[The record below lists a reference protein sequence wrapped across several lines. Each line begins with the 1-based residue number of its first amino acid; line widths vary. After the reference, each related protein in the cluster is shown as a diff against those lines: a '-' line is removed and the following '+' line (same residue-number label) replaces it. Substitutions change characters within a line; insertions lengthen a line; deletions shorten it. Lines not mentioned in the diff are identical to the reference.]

1 MRQNSEKKH
10 IILKILIGI
19 GIVFLIYV
27 GVSDFKP
34 EQVPVEKAIA
44 YGDIQ

>member
-10 IILKILIGI
+10 TILKILAVIGV
-19 GIVFLIYV
+19 GFLIFV
-27 GVSDFKP
+27 AVADFAP
-34 EQVPVEKAIA
+34 EQTPVEKAIA